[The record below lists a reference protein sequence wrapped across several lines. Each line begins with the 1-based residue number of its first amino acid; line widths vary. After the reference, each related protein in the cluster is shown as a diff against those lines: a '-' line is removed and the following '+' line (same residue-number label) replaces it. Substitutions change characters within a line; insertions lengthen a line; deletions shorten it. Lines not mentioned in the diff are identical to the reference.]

1 MSSWSRQP
9 KNSVLRAVRKTPPVG
24 STITHVTALP
34 SPPGGDAHTPGAD
47 QPSLFLNPE
56 LSLLQFQGRVLE
68 EARDA
73 RNPLLERVKFLT
85 ILSSNLDEFFMVRV
99 AGLLQQIESGVRE
112 LSIDGRPP
120 GAQLEAIRAEVTGLL
135 AEAYATYQQDLL
147 PALAAAGI
155 TIADYRWLS
164 AGQRQQLEAYFR
176 ESIYPVLT
184 PLAFDRGRPF
194 PHISNLSLN
203 LAVVVRDRAGAEQF
217 ARVKVPDSIN
227 QLVPVPKDAGRSSS
241 GDHFVWLEQLILA
254 NLHYLFP
261 GLKIVEAHP
270 FHVTRDAEVA
280 IKEIE
285 TDDLLETIE
294 DAVWQRRFRDVVRL
308 QVNASM
314 PEPLLELLTSNLEID
329 PSGVYRA
336 SAALDFGRLRQLTGL
351 ERPDLKD
358 RPFAPHA
365 PQLAL
370 SNDEDFFAAIRHE
383 DILLHHPFD
392 SFQPVVEFLQRAAR
406 DPGVLAIKMTL
417 YRLGRD
423 SPIVEA
429 LLEAIRNGKQVAV
442 VVELQARFDEKSN
455 IEWARTLEREGVHVV
470 HGLPGLKVH
479 SKVALVVRR
488 EGDAIR
494 RYLHLASGN
503 YNPTTARLYTDMGLF
518 TCNPEIGADATAL
531 FNYLTG
537 YSGENRFR
545 KLLVAP
551 VNLRERLSELIRREI
566 EHQRRGQGGRLI
578 FKMNGLD
585 DPGMIRLLSEAS
597 CAGVQVDLLVRGIC
611 CLRPGIPGVSEN
623 IRVTS
628 IVGRFLEHSRIFCF
642 RNGGNEE
649 IYLGSADLMPRNL
662 NRRVEVLFP
671 VTAPRLVARL
681 RDEILSAYVADDAGA
696 RHMRS
701 DGSYTPKPR
710 NGKRDSQAWFMAQRT
725 LRGSAPDRSPAEP
738 PSLPQPACVVL
749 SGRQDRLRQ
758 SVSALAT
765 EIAQCLAGVVEE
777 AGRRLYREMES
788 AHAQVEHS
796 VEQVQTVVR
805 TEQKSIAAT
814 TRSSACLSTA
824 VEALRDSAASRSV
837 EIERLRGRLQ
847 ELRAATHVVV
857 SKP

>member
-1 MSSWSRQP
+1 MGALLSPEPAAFDEAGPHQP
-9 KNSVLRAVRKTPPVG
+9 A
-24 STITHVTALP
+24 
-34 SPPGGDAHTPGAD
+34 
-47 QPSLFLNPE
+47 LFLNPE
-56 LSLLQFQGRVLE
+56 LSLLQFQRRILE
-68 EARDA
+68 EARDP
-73 RNPLLERVKFLT
+73 RNPLLERVKFFS

-120 GAQLEAIRAEVTGLL
+120 GAQLDAIRTEVTSLL
-135 AEAYATYQQDLL
+135 AEAYATYQEDLL
-147 PALAAAGI
+147 PALATAGI
-155 TIADYRWLS
+155 KIADYRWLS

-203 LAVVVRDRAGAEQF
+203 LAVVVRDRTGAEQF

-227 QLVPVPKDAGRSSS
+227 QLVPVPKEAGRGLG
-241 GDHFVWLEQLILA
+241 GDQFVWLEQLILA

-314 PEPLLELLTSNLEID
+314 PESLLELLTSNLEID
-329 PSGVYRA
+329 PSSVYRA
-336 SAALDFGRLRQLTGL
+336 GAALDLGRLRQLTSL
-351 ERPDLKD
+351 QRPDLKD
-358 RPFAPHA
+358 RPFVPQA
-365 PQLAL
+365 PQPAIN
-370 SNDEDFFAAIRHE
+370 NDDDFFAAIRHE
-383 DILLHHPFD
+383 DVLLHHPFD
-392 SFQPVVEFLQRAAR
+392 SFQPVIEFLERAAR
-406 DPGVLAIKMTL
+406 DPNVLAIKMTL

-423 SPIVEA
+423 SPVVAALREA
-429 LLEAIRNGKQVAV
+429 VRNGKQVAV

-455 IEWARTLEREGVHVV
+455 IEWARTLESEGVHVV

-488 EGDAIR
+488 EGDTIR
-494 RYLHLASGN
+494 RYLHLATGN
-503 YNPTTARLYTDMGLF
+503 YNPTTARLYTDMGMF
-518 TCNPEIGADATAL
+518 TCDPEIGEDATAL

-537 YSGENRFR
+537 YSGEHRFR

-551 VNLRERLSELIRREI
+551 VNLRARLAELIRREI

-585 DPGMIRLLSEAS
+585 DPGMIRLLSDAS
-597 CAGVQVDLLVRGIC
+597 RAGVQVDLLVRGIC
-611 CLRPGIPGVSEN
+611 SLRPGIPGVSDN

-642 RNGGNEE
+642 ANGGDEE

-671 VTAPRLVARL
+671 VSAPRLVARL
-681 RDEILSAYVADDAGA
+681 REEILNEYLADDAAA

-701 DGSYTPKPR
+701 DGSYTPKSR
-710 NGKRDSQAWFMAQRT
+710 TGKRDSQAWFMTQRT
-725 LRGSAPDRSPAEP
+725 PRGNPVDRGPAEP
-738 PSLPQPACVVL
+738 PSLTPLACEVVTARHDGL
-749 SGRQDRLRQ
+749 QQ
-758 SVSALAT
+758 AVSVLAT
-765 EIAQCLAGVVEE
+765 DIAQCLASVVEE
-777 AGRRLYREMES
+777 AGKRLYREMDS
-788 AHAQVEHS
+788 VRAQ
-796 VEQVQTVVR
+796 TLR
-805 TEQKSIAAT
+805 DAAT
-814 TRSSACLSTA
+814 SRAA
-824 VEALRDSAASRSV
+824 QIAKLRN
-837 EIERLRGRLQ
+837 RLQ
-847 ELRAATHVVV
+847 ELKAVTRIAGREL
-857 SKP
+857 

>member
-1 MSSWSRQP
+1 M
-9 KNSVLRAVRKTPPVG
+9 
-24 STITHVTALP
+24 TALLSSDP
-34 SPPGGDAHTPGAD
+34 AGLGDTHATGAE

-56 LSLLQFQGRVLE
+56 LSLLQFQRRILE
-68 EARDA
+68 EVRDA
-73 RNPLLERVKFLT
+73 RNPLLERVKFLS

-112 LSIDGRPP
+112 LSIDGRLP
-120 GAQLEAIRAEVTGLL
+120 GAQLEAIRTEMTSLL
-135 AEAYATYQQDLL
+135 TEAYAAYQEELL

-155 TIADYRWLS
+155 KIADYRWLS
-164 AGQRQQLEAYFR
+164 SGQRQQLEAYFR

-203 LAVVVRDRAGAEQF
+203 LAVVVRDRTGAEQF

-227 QLVPVPKDAGRSSS
+227 QLVPVPKEPGRHSS
-241 GDHFVWLEQLILA
+241 GDQFVWLEQLILA
-254 NLHYLFP
+254 NLHFLFP

-336 SAALDFGRLRQLTGL
+336 GAALDLGRLRQLTGL

-358 RPFAPHA
+358 RPFVPQA
-365 PQLAL
+365 PQLAVN
-370 SNDEDFFAAIRHE
+370 NDEDFFAAIRHE
-383 DILLHHPFD
+383 DILVHHPFD
-392 SFQPVVEFLQRAAR
+392 SFQPIVEFLQRAAR

-423 SPIVEA
+423 SPIVDA
-429 LLEAIRNGKQVAV
+429 LLEAVRNGKQVAV

-455 IEWARTLEREGVHVV
+455 IEWARMLEREGVHVV

-488 EGDAIR
+488 EGDTIR
-494 RYLHLASGN
+494 RYLHLATGN
-503 YNPTTARLYTDMGLF
+503 YNPTTARLYTDMGMF
-518 TCNPEIGADATAL
+518 TCDPEIGADATAL

-537 YSGENRFR
+537 YSGEHRFR

-551 VNLRERLSELIRREI
+551 VNLRERLSELIGREI
-566 EHQRRGQGGRLI
+566 EHQRRGEGGRLV

-585 DPGMIRLLSEAS
+585 DPDMIRLLCEAS

-611 CLRPGIPGVSEN
+611 SLRPGIPGVSEN

-642 RNGGNEE
+642 GNGGDEE

-671 VTAPRLVARL
+671 VSAPRLVARL
-681 RDEILSAYVADDAGA
+681 RDEILTEYLADDARA
-696 RHMRS
+696 RHMRR
-701 DGSYTPKPR
+701 DGSYTAKSR
-710 NGKRDSQAWFMAQRT
+710 DGKRDSQAWFMGHRAP
-725 LRGSAPDRSPAEP
+725 RGNAVERSAAEP
-738 PSLPQPACVVL
+738 PRPAPTACVVV
-749 SGRQDRLRQ
+749 SGKQDGLQ
-758 SVSALAT
+758 QAVSVLAT
-765 EIAQCLAGVVEE
+765 DIAQCLAEVVEE
-777 AGRRLYREMES
+777 ASRRLFREMQS
-788 AHAQVEHS
+788 HTH
-796 VEQVQTVVR
+796 
-805 TEQKSIAAT
+805 
-814 TRSSACLSTA
+814 
-824 VEALRDSAASRSV
+824 ALRDSAASRAAQ
-837 EIERLRGRLQ
+837 IADLRHRLQ
-847 ELRAATHVVV
+847 ELRAATRVA
-857 SKP
+857 SSEP

>member
-1 MSSWSRQP
+1 M
-9 KNSVLRAVRKTPPVG
+9 A
-24 STITHVTALP
+24 ALP
-34 SPPGGDAHTPGAD
+34 SPASAEIAEAAPFTDTYTPGAD

-56 LSLLQFQGRVLE
+56 LSLLQFQRRVLE

-73 RNPLLERVKFLT
+73 RNPLLERVKFLA

-120 GAQLEAIRAEVTGLL
+120 GAQLEAIRAEVTSLL
-135 AEAYATYQQDLL
+135 AEAYATYQEELL
-147 PALAAAGI
+147 PSLAAAGI

-164 AGQRQQLEAYFR
+164 SGQRQQLEAYFR

-203 LAVVVRDRAGAEQF
+203 LAVVVRDRAGAEHF

-227 QLVPVPKDAGRSSS
+227 QLVPVPKEPGRSSN
-241 GDHFVWLEQLILA
+241 GDHFVWLEHLILA
-254 NLHYLFP
+254 NLHILFP
-261 GLKIVEAHP
+261 GLQIVEAHP

-329 PSGVYRA
+329 SSGVYRA
-336 SAALDFGRLRQLTGL
+336 GAALDLGRLRQLTGL

-423 SPIVEA
+423 SPVVDA

-488 EGDAIR
+488 EGDTIR

-518 TCNPEIGADATAL
+518 TCDPEIGADATAL

-537 YSGENRFR
+537 YSGENRFS

-551 VNLRERLSELIRREI
+551 VNLRERLAELIRREI
-566 EHQRRGQGGRLI
+566 DHQRRGQGGRLI
-578 FKMNGLD
+578 LKMNGLD
-585 DPGMIRLLSEAS
+585 DPGMIRLLYDAS

-628 IVGRFLEHSRIFCF
+628 IVGRFLEHSRIFF
-642 RNGGNEE
+642 FGNGGNAE

-671 VTAPRLVARL
+671 VRAPRLVARL
-681 RDEILSAYVADDAGA
+681 RDEILNAYVADDAGA

-701 DGSYTPKPR
+701 DGSYTAKPR
-710 NGKRDSQAWFMAQRT
+710 NGQRDSQAWFMAQRT
-725 LRGSAPDRSPAEP
+725 PRGSAADRIPVEP
-738 PSLPQPACVVL
+738 PSLPRPACVVV
-749 SGRQDRLRQ
+749 SGRHDAVRQ
-758 SVSALAT
+758 SVSMLAT
-765 EIAQCLAGVVEE
+765 EMAQCLASVVEE
-777 AGRRLYREMES
+777 AGKRLYDEMES
-788 AHAQVEHS
+788 ARVQVEHS
-796 VEQVQTVVR
+796 VEQVQAVVR
-805 TEQKSIAAT
+805 TQQNAIAAT

-824 VEALRDSAASRSV
+824 VEALRGSAASRAA
-837 EIERLRGRLQ
+837 EIEALRSRLQ
-847 ELRAATHVVV
+847 ELRAATRAMC
-857 SKP
+857 SE